1 MNKKLEKIDFFEN
14 VFNRMVE
21 RYQIILENYYPAFQ
35 SNGFTERNL
44 TFNFCN
50 SYFELS
56 SNFNDDVLIWQEVPI
71 KNLNSNKLNNHIDS
85 LIIDINKKILIFIEA
100 KRIRNIKT
108 YNLLKEDISR
118 VLKNQNIPPFE
129 DISLFEKY
137 GLFLTDI
144 WTSKAK
150 KDKRKDIK
158 IQMEQDFNRDCTL
171 VYNPDNID
179 YEDYYINYKII
190 KL

>member
-14 VFNRMVE
+14 VFNRMIE
-21 RYQIILENYYPAFQ
+21 RYKVIFKNYYPAFH

-50 SYFELS
+50 SYLELS

-71 KNLNSNKLNNHIDS
+71 KNLDSDKFNNHIDS
-85 LIIDINKKILIFIEA
+85 LIIDKKENILIFIEA
-100 KRIRNIKT
+100 KRIRNNRT
-108 YNLLKEDISR
+108 YNLLKDDIDR
-118 VLKNQNIPPFE
+118 VLKNQNIPPVK
-129 DISLFEKY
+129 DITHFEKY

-144 WTSKAK
+144 WTSKEK
-150 KDKRKDIK
+150 KDKRKEIK

-171 VYNPDNID
+171 VYNPGNID